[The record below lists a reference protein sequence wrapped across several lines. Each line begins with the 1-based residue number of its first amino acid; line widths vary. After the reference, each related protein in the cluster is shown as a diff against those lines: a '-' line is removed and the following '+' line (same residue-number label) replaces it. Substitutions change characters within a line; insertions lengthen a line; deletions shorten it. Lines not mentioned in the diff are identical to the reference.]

1 MSAAV
6 LLAFANGYEAG
17 RMALALLLLL
27 GGVVL
32 VIAGVTGR
40 RRQRDSAAGAPT
52 FGSGGMQWAPSQ
64 AVEFFAT
71 TSPGGSGGSPAPWS
85 QNVAATWSP
94 PATTASRHTPSS
106 TPSIAPVMLIAL
118 GCVLTA
124 FGAIRTAPIALD
136 ILDHRSVAVPTA
148 AGALALIEPPAN
160 TKAAMDALKAGVGD
174 DSGISN
180 LEAGVY
186 ARKPGGQP
194 SVVLIV
200 GDVAGNPG
208 GDSFWRGLAAG
219 VAGSGGTATLMP
231 AATSGQPG
239 ELRCGTVS
247 SQQIALQTCIW
258 VDGDT
263 LGVVMALP
271 GEAAPIIKTTKLLR
285 NAAVS

>member
-1 MSAAV
+1 MSAAG
-6 LLAFANGYEAG
+6 LLAFANGYQAG
-17 RMALALLLLL
+17 QMALAMLLLLA
-27 GGVVL
+27 GVVL
-32 VIAGVTGR
+32 VIVGVAGR
-40 RRQRDSAAGAPT
+40 RRQRASVSGAST
-52 FGSGGMQWAPSQ
+52 FASGGMQWAPSE
-64 AVEFFAT
+64 AVDFFAT
-71 TSPGGSGGSPAPWS
+71 TSPGGSTGSAAPWS

-94 PATTASRHTPSS
+94 PPSAASRPSQAS
-106 TPSIAPVMLIAL
+106 GPSMAPVMLIAL
-118 GCVLTA
+118 GCVLSV
-124 FGAIRTAPIALD
+124 FGVIRTVPIALD
-136 ILDHRSVAVPTA
+136 FIDHRSVVVPAA
-148 AGALALIEPPAN
+148 AGTLALIEPPAN
-160 TKAAMDALKAGVGD
+160 TKAAMDAMKAGVGG

-200 GDVAGNPG
+200 GEVVGNPG

-219 VAGSGGTATLMP
+219 VAGSGGTARLMP

-239 ELRCGTVS
+239 EMRCGTVS

-271 GEAAPIIKTTKLLR
+271 GEAAPIIKTTKQLR